1 MKVNFYVEDML
12 FFRYIGCSTVAKTL
26 YNTLRG
32 LPGLEVT
39 WKKYGNSADIVHYH
53 TFGPFAGLNRRLS
66 RGKRSSR
73 RIRRRGSTWRT
84 SPSPVP

>member
-26 YNTLRG
+26 YNTLKG

-39 WKKYGNSADIVHYH
+39 WKSMGI
-53 TFGPFAGLNRRLS
+53 P
-66 RGKRSSR
+66 
-73 RIRRRGSTWRT
+73 RT
-84 SPSPVP
+84 SCIIILSGRSQA